1 MNAKTLT
8 GLAVVAAVVVGA
20 AVIISKDPGSTAPV
34 VSEAGSELLPE
45 LKDIQRINDVT
56 EIRVQRNDKSYT
68 LKKTGET
75 WGLSDKGGY
84 PIETSS
90 VRKALLVLRDM
101 KLLEKKTA
109 NAERY
114 AQLDLA
120 DPKSEGSKAVQVDLV
135 NASGATLAS
144 LVIGKQ
150 MEQKG
155 SFESNQTYVRRTGDT
170 QCWLVRGKAE
180 FHEDSSSWLDKKI
193 VEVKRDRV
201 ASVAITHPDGE
212 RFDIT
217 RASKDVADYT
227 LADIPEGKEPTYP
240 SAPGSVASALEW
252 VNLEDVAPLASIDF
266 ESGAGP
272 TSVFTTFDG
281 LTVTV
286 NTKDQDGKS
295 WARFAVACAETA
307 EEAVK
312 TEAQQLQKKLADWA
326 YQISSYSRSNF
337 GKKKAEVLKDKTAAT
352 GETMGPGAGD
362 GSGVTLPPDG
372 GVPAVPPQDAQNQ
385 DSQNQGSHTH
395 ADGTVHDGP
404 PHD

>member
-8 GLAVVAAVVVGA
+8 GLAVTAAVVVGA
-20 AVIISKDPGSTAPV
+20 AMYISKDSGSSAPV
-34 VSEAGSELLPE
+34 VTEAGSGLLPE
-45 LKDIQRINDVT
+45 LQDIQRINDVT

-68 LKKTGET
+68 LKKTGEA
-75 WGLSDKGGY
+75 WGLSEKGGY

-120 DPKSEGSKAVQVDLV
+120 DPKSEGSKAVQVDLL

-155 SFESNQTYVRRTGDT
+155 SFESNQTYVRRTGDA

-180 FHEDSSSWLDKKI
+180 FHEDPSSWLDKKI

-201 ASVAITHPDGE
+201 ATVSIAHPDGE

-252 VNLEDVAPLASIDF
+252 VNLEDVTPLASVDF
-266 ESGAGP
+266 ETGAGP

-286 NTKDQDGKS
+286 KTKDQDGKS
-295 WARFAVACAETA
+295 WARFDVSCAETA

-312 TEAQQLQKKLADWA
+312 TEAQTLQKKLAGWA

-362 GSGVTLPPDG
+362 GSGVTLPADG
-372 GVPAVPPQDAQNQ
+372 GVPPAQPPSGQT
-385 DSQNQGSHTH
+385 QGSHTH

>member
-8 GLAVVAAVVVGA
+8 GLAVTAAVVVGA
-20 AVIISKDPGSTAPV
+20 AMYISKDSGSSAPV
-34 VSEAGSELLPE
+34 VTEAGSGLLPE
-45 LKDIQRINDVT
+45 LQDIQRINDVV

-68 LKKTGET
+68 LKKTGEA
-75 WGLSDKGGY
+75 WGLSEKGGY

-120 DPKSEGSKAVQVDLV
+120 DPKSEGSKAVQVDLL

-155 SFESNQTYVRRTGDT
+155 SFESNQTYVRRTGDA

-180 FHEDSSSWLDKKI
+180 FHEDPSSWLDKKI

-201 ASVAITHPDGE
+201 ATVSIVHPDGE
-212 RFDIT
+212 RFDIA
-217 RASKDVADYT
+217 RAPKDVADYT
-227 LADIPEGKEPTYP
+227 LSDIPEGKEPTYP

-252 VNLEDVAPLASIDF
+252 VNLEDVAPLASVDF
-266 ESGAGP
+266 ETGAGP

-286 NTKDQDGKS
+286 KTKDQDGKS
-295 WARFAVACAETA
+295 WARFDVAVAETA

-312 TEAQQLQKKLADWA
+312 TEAQTLQKKLAGWA

-352 GETMGPGAGD
+352 GEANAPADID
-362 GSGVTLPPDG
+362 GSGVMLPADG
-372 GVPAVPPQDAQNQ
+372 GVPPAQPNPA
-385 DSQNQGSHTH
+385 SPGSHTH